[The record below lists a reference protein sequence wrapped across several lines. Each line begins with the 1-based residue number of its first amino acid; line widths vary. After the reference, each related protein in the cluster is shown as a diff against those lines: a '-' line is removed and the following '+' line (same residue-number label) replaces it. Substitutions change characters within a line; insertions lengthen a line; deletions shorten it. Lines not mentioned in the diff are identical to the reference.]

1 MANLPILFNRWI
13 NAEWTTSHYL
23 QDRPGT
29 LTYFTCA
36 RGLWLLYGCYYDP
49 THNILPDNNSEL
61 WSYSQESKLV
71 PTTETTYNLGLLYF
85 KTSYILQEDS
95 LWLRELQGVSST
107 SPLQTPTLQGVTTR
121 ATPSQ
126 QFFTRD
132 ASEEPTSPRTGICR
146 GFFVDK
152 FTSTKRSLEERRY

>member
-61 WSYSQESKLV
+61 WSYSEESKLV

-85 KTSYILQEDS
+85 KTSYILQENS
-95 LWLRELQGVSST
+95 VAS
-107 SPLQTPTLQGVTTR
+107 R
-121 ATPSQ
+121 ATRCL
-126 QFFTRD
+126 FNIT
-132 ASEEPTSPRTGICR
+132 TTNTNSPRSNYESNIISTILHEGR
-146 GFFVDK
+146 FGRTYFGEQGSVGDFFCG
-152 FTSTKRSLEERRY
+152 